1 MSERRDMSVQILT
14 ENALL
19 SDRMMKVEQQY
30 RDTNDMLLSAVAAK
44 QHLIDERNIL
54 EGRLNKVEV
63 ELAVLRAENE
73 ALKRTKKWIKQS
85 SQ

>member
-1 MSERRDMSVQILT
+1 MSVQILT

-73 ALKRTKKWIKQS
+73 ALKRTKKWLKQL